1 MKDLCISEARSYA
14 SVIRI
19 RRGFAEGSKFDFT
32 SGWIIFYDE
41 ITWITRMKLMHD
53 PLIFSIF
60 IGIALNLHTRSSS
73 PLLSFTETPSSLDHT
88 KCPLIAVSKY
98 TALVVIQELDLEFH
112 TRRGD
117 ILADKECEES

>member
-1 MKDLCISEARSYA
+1 
-14 SVIRI
+14 
-19 RRGFAEGSKFDFT
+19 
-32 SGWIIFYDE
+32 
-41 ITWITRMKLMHD
+41 MHD